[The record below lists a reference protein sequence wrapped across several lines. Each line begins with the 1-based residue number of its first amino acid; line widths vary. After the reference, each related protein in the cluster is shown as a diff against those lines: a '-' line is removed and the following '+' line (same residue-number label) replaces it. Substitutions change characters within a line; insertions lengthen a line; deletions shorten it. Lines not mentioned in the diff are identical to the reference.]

1 MIDFK
6 RPAPPPPPPRLLF
19 GYYDN
24 RSEPVPSKHIGIKAL
39 SEMAKSPTVATN
51 GIHPAIA
58 TEEQRAALK
67 AKAPLIT
74 PFNGNAKIKEVA
86 ELAQF
91 AACVVDHDHDNRS
104 EAGIRQLYAS
114 LEVSYMAFTT
124 SSHTDDV
131 QRWKVPVPYSR
142 PCTADEHLKIA
153 KGIAQYLKAD
163 SNQANIQQGFYAPYK
178 LTGDAPYACIDELDA
193 YPPLDID
200 DVTHPFMVAA
210 MSGYAELMA
219 IKGAK
224 QQPDNS
230 DHNGDGAHPDWNGYT
245 DDNELIE
252 AARKMKPNGG
262 RMFTDAWFADL
273 FDGNTEALCR
283 VYPADNDVG
292 YDRSSADWKLA
303 CLFVFLVGPD
313 PERIERLM
321 RMSALQRPKWDRH
334 DYLAGTI
341 DKALRATT
349 TFYDKDYKRPS
360 EAPAVP
366 VRLYADVLADAQ
378 LLDGSSL
385 SDIES
390 LVLESASLNAIERDA
405 VWKVIKKQTGTSL
418 GVMRQ
423 IVKESEE
430 KNDDHLVYAKSVIEH
445 MGRDNV
451 LSALSD
457 VWHWDNSGVWRKC
470 EERTV
475 KSWSQGTLGGR
486 TVVTKGLIDSVTDLF
501 KTEVFQ
507 PNHRFD
513 VGGDECVNTLNG
525 EVSLTNGVW
534 TLQPHKREHYRTTQV
549 PVVFDPLATAPRFAQ
564 FLREVFL
571 GEDGEQQ
578 AQALLEMMG
587 YSLMAHCKHE
597 KFIICIGNGANG
609 KSVVLKLLE
618 DLCGIESVAGVQPSQ
633 FANTFQRAHLQNKLV
648 NIVTEIEQGAVID
661 DAALKGITSG
671 ETTTVEHKF
680 GAPFQLTPFATC
692 WFGANHMPHTRDF
705 SDGLFRRAVILKFDA
720 VFKPEFGNC
729 DPFLGAKLKAELS
742 GILTMALNAYSAAL
756 VNGFTTPSSSAQ
768 AKNEWRLE
776 ADQVAQF
783 IDAVCVASRG
793 DEVQASVLYGSY
805 KTWADGNGIRRSLS
819 MKSFRERLTRLGFG
833 KRDGRDC
840 NYVTGVK
847 FTGGVAQFPVLV
859 STRG

>member
-6 RPAPPPPPPRLLF
+6 RAV
-19 GYYDN
+19 G
-24 RSEPVPSKHIGIKAL
+24 G
-39 SEMAKSPTVATN
+39 MAQIPQWFVWKLTWN
-51 GIHPAIA
+51 
-58 TEEQRAALK
+58 AAK
-67 AKAPLIT
+67 GK
-74 PFNGNAKIKEVA
+74 
-86 ELAQF
+86 
-91 AACVVDHDHDNRS
+91 
-104 EAGIRQLYAS
+104 YA
-114 LEVSYMAFTT
+114 
-124 SSHTDDV
+124 
-131 QRWKVPVPYSR
+131 KVPVNASGEV
-142 PCTADEHLKIA
+142 TD
-153 KGIAQYLKAD
+153 AQD
-163 SNQANIQQGFYAPYK
+163 SGMWATF
-178 LTGDAPYACIDELDA
+178 DAA
-193 YPPLDID
+193 
-200 DVTHPFMVAA
+200 VAQRNVQR
-210 MSGYAELMA
+210 MRN
-219 IKGAK
+219 
-224 QQPDNS
+224 QQPDIKYTLGFCFTADCGYWFYDTDSCVIDGKLNEFALGEYAQLKDCFFEYSSSGNGLHFIGRNDDGAHEGAKKKRLPCGADIEFYTEKRGIAFGLTDEAWGCADNYAPQEWMHRMLNTVLAREDKAKDS

-252 AARKMKPNGG
+252 AARKMKPKGG
-262 RMFTDAWFADL
+262 RMFDTAWFADL
-273 FDGNTEALCR
+273 FDGNVEALCR
-283 VYPADNDVG
+283 AFPADNDVG
-292 YDRSSADWKLA
+292 YDRSKADWKLA
-303 CLFVFLVGPD
+303 CLFVFHAGRH

-321 RMSALQRPKWDRH
+321 RMSALQRPKWDRP
-334 DYLAGTI
+334 DYLARTI
-341 DKALRATT
+341 DEAIRATT
-349 TFYDKDYKRPS
+349 KFYDKDYKRPS

-457 VWHWDNSGVWRKC
+457 VWQWDNSGVWRKC

-475 KSWSQGTLGGR
+475 KSWSQGTLEGR

-720 VFKPEFGNC
+720 VFKPELGNC

-819 MKSFRERLTRLGFG
+819 MKSFRDRLTRLGFG

-847 FTGGVAQFPVLV
+847 FMGGVAQFPVLV

>member
-6 RPAPPPPPPRLLF
+6 RAV
-19 GYYDN
+19 G
-24 RSEPVPSKHIGIKAL
+24 G
-39 SEMAKSPTVATN
+39 MAQIPQWFVWKLTWN
-51 GIHPAIA
+51 
-58 TEEQRAALK
+58 AAK
-67 AKAPLIT
+67 GK
-74 PFNGNAKIKEVA
+74 
-86 ELAQF
+86 
-91 AACVVDHDHDNRS
+91 
-104 EAGIRQLYAS
+104 YA
-114 LEVSYMAFTT
+114 
-124 SSHTDDV
+124 
-131 QRWKVPVPYSR
+131 KVPVNASGEL
-142 PCTADEHLKIA
+142 TD
-153 KGIAQYLKAD
+153 AQD
-163 SNQANIQQGFYAPYK
+163 SGVWATF
-178 LTGDAPYACIDELDA
+178 DAA
-193 YPPLDID
+193 
-200 DVTHPFMVAA
+200 VTQRNVQRMRN
-210 MSGYAELMA
+210 
-219 IKGAK
+219 
-224 QQPDNS
+224 QQPDIKYTLGFCFTADCGYWFYDTDSCVIDGKLNEFALGEYAQLKDCFFEYSSSGNGLHFIGRNDDGAHEGAKKKRLPCGADIEFYTEKRGIAFGLTDEAWGCADNYAPREWMHRMLNTVLAREDKAKDS

-252 AARKMKPNGG
+252 AARKMKPKGG
-262 RMFTDAWFADL
+262 RMFDTAWFADL
-273 FDGNTEALCR
+273 FDGNAEALCR
-283 VYPADNDVG
+283 VFPDERQLG
-292 YDRSSADWKLA
+292 YDESSADFALA
-303 CLFVFLVGPD
+303 RLFVFHAGRD

-334 DYLAGTI
+334 DYLARTI
-341 DKALRATT
+341 EKAIRATT
-349 TFYDKDYKRPS
+349 VFYDKDYKRPS

-475 KSWSQGTLGGR
+475 KSWSQGTLEGR

-525 EVSLTNGVW
+525 EVSLINGVW

-648 NIVTEIEQGAVID
+648 NIVTELEQGAVID

-720 VFKPEFGNC
+720 VFKPELGNC

-756 VNGFTTPSSSAQ
+756 VNGFTTPASSAQ

-783 IDAVCVASRG
+783 IDAACVASRG
-793 DEVQASVLYGSY
+793 DMVPVDDLFRAYRAWAHDSGIT
-805 KTWADGNGIRRSLS
+805 KTLGKTGFGN
-819 MKSFRERLTRLGFG
+819 RLIRLGFG
-833 KRDGRDC
+833 RDRGSNVR
-840 NYVTGVK
+840 YFTGVK
-847 FTGGVAQFPVLV
+847 FAGGVAPFPVLV